1 MLELRSVDA
10 GYGTFQALFGVSLD
24 VHAGEAVGVIGPNGA
39 GKTTLMRV
47 ISGLIRPRTGTIS
60 MRGVDVLKTPEH
72 RIVSL
77 GIAHV
82 PENRRLFPRLTVED
96 NLRMGAFMP
105 EARARYA
112 ERLSFVFDLFPRLK
126 ERRNQLAGTMSG
138 GEQQM
143 CAIGRALMSDPK
155 LLLLDEP
162 SAGLAPVVVQQVF
175 ELVKRIRAGGLT
187 VLIVEQNVQQ
197 VLRAVDRAY
206 LLEAGTIRASGKASE
221 MLADDSIRQA
231 YLGVP
236 DPAAQNP
243 GAQSLGAQNLGA
255 QVKR

>member
-1 MLELRSVDA
+1 MLELRSIDA
-10 GYGTFQALFGVSLD
+10 GYGRFQALFGIDLD
-24 VHAGEAVGVIGPNGA
+24 VKAGEAVGVIGPNGA

-47 ISGLIRPRTGTIS
+47 ISGLIRPTKGSIRMQGT
-60 MRGVDVLKTPEH
+60 DVLATPAH

-82 PENRRLFPRLTVED
+82 PENRRLFPRLSVED

-105 EARARYA
+105 EARARYR
-112 ERLSFVFDLFPRLK
+112 ERMDFVFDLFPRMK

-197 VLRAVDRAY
+197 VLKVVDRAY
-206 LLEAGTIRASGKASE
+206 LLEAGSIRASGASADL
-221 MLADDSIRQA
+221 LADDSIRQA
-231 YLGVP
+231 YLGV
-236 DPAAQNP
+236 
-243 GAQSLGAQNLGA
+243 
-255 QVKR
+255 

>member
-1 MLELRSVDA
+1 MLELKSLDA
-10 GYGTFQALFGVSLD
+10 GYASFQALFGVSLE
-24 VHAGEAVGVIGPNGA
+24 VKAGEAVGVIGPNGA

-47 ISGLIRPRTGTIS
+47 ISGLIRPTRGTIA
-60 MRGVDVLKTPEH
+60 MEGTDVVATPAAL
-72 RIVSL
+72 IVGL

-96 NLRMGAFMP
+96 NLKMGAYMP
-105 EARARYA
+105 KARAKYA
-112 ERLSFVFDLFPRLK
+112 ERLEVVFDLFPRLK
-126 ERRNQLAGTMSG
+126 ERRAQMAGTMSG

-175 ELVKRIRAGGLT
+175 ELVKRIRASSGLT

-197 VLRAVDRAY
+197 LLKVVDRAY
-206 LLEAGTIRASGKASE
+206 LLEAGTIRASA
-221 MLADDSIRQA
+221 
-231 YLGVP
+231 
-236 DPAAQNP
+236 
-243 GAQSLGAQNLGA
+243 
-255 QVKR
+255 

>member
-10 GYGTFQALFGVSLD
+10 GYGTFQALFGVSLE
-24 VHAGEAVGVIGPNGA
+24 VKAGEAVGVIGPNGA

-47 ISGLIRPRTGTIS
+47 ISGLIRPRAGAIS
-60 MRGVDVLKTPEH
+60 MQGTDVLKTPEH

-82 PENRRLFPRLTVED
+82 PENRRLFPRLSVED
-96 NLRMGAFMP
+96 NLKMGAFMP
-105 EARARYA
+105 EARARFA
-112 ERLSFVFDLFPRLK
+112 ERLAFVFDLFPRMK
-126 ERRNQLAGTMSG
+126 ERRHQLAGTLSG

-162 SAGLAPVVVQQVF
+162 SAGLAPLVVQQVF
-175 ELVKRIRAGGLT
+175 ELVKRIRVMGPT

-197 VLRAVDRAY
+197 VLRVVDRAY
-206 LLEAGTIRASGKASE
+206 LLEAGTIRASGKSGE
-221 MLADDSIRQA
+221 MLADDTIRQA
-231 YLGVP
+231 YLGLP
-236 DPAAQNP
+236 
-243 GAQSLGAQNLGA
+243 NLA
-255 QVKR
+255 VQVER

>member
-10 GYGTFQALFGVSLD
+10 GYGSFQALFGVSLD
-24 VHAGEAVGVIGPNGA
+24 VRAGEAVGVIGPNGA

-47 ISGLIRPRTGTIS
+47 ISGLIRPRAGAIS
-60 MRGVDVLKTPEH
+60 MEGTDVLKTPEH

-82 PENRRLFPRLTVED
+82 PENRRLFPRLSVED
-96 NLRMGAFMP
+96 NLKMGAFMP

-112 ERLSFVFDLFPRLK
+112 ERLAFVFDLFPRMK
-126 ERRNQLAGTMSG
+126 ERRRQLAGTLSG

-175 ELVKRIRAGGLT
+175 ELVKRIRAGGLP
-187 VLIVEQNVQQ
+187 VLIVEQSVQQ
-197 VLRAVDRAY
+197 VLRVVDRAY
-206 LLEAGTIRASGKASE
+206 LLEAGTIRASGKSSE
-221 MLADDSIRQA
+221 MLANDTIRQA
-231 YLGVP
+231 YLGV
-236 DPAAQNP
+236 
-243 GAQSLGAQNLGA
+243 
-255 QVKR
+255 

>member
-10 GYGTFQALFGVSLD
+10 GYGSFQALFGVSLD
-24 VHAGEAVGVIGPNGA
+24 VKAGEAVGVIGPNGA

-47 ISGLIRPRTGTIS
+47 ISGLIRPRAGAIS
-60 MRGVDVLKTPEH
+60 MEGIDVLKTPEH

-82 PENRRLFPRLTVED
+82 PENRRLFPRLSVED
-96 NLRMGAFMP
+96 NLKMGAFMP

-112 ERLSFVFDLFPRLK
+112 ERLAVVFDLFPRMK
-126 ERRNQLAGTMSG
+126 ERRYQLAGTMSG

-187 VLIVEQNVQQ
+187 VLIVEQSVQQ
-197 VLRAVDRAY
+197 VLRVVDRAY
-206 LLEAGTIRASGKASE
+206 LLEAGTIRASGKSSD
-221 MLADDSIRQA
+221 MLANDTIRQA
-231 YLGVP
+231 YLGV
-236 DPAAQNP
+236 
-243 GAQSLGAQNLGA
+243 
-255 QVKR
+255 